1 MGTCLS
7 CQCSSK
13 KSAATTFPAD
23 SPLGAWFRSRIAQ
36 SGSFGFWSEFVRS
49 WASRKVGPELMTTY
63 LVVERGLGYM
73 RTGRW
78 WSAEKDRL
86 LLGNCFWREGL
97 EAAFGPERR
106 GEKGGCGGKRGGGS
120 GVTWRWP
127 RFRHE
132 KSLIHAIFYWN
143 REALAR
149 FSWQESVDSQSA
161 LPRFFWQRFFRD

>member
-106 GEKGGCGGKRGGGS
+106 GGERGVRGEEGRRQWCDVAMAEVSARKVPDPRHILLEPGGFSTVFMAGERRLPIRLAK
-120 GVTWRWP
+120 
-127 RFRHE
+127 
-132 KSLIHAIFYWN
+132 IF
-143 REALAR
+143 LAAV
-149 FSWQESVDSQSA
+149 FS
-161 LPRFFWQRFFRD
+161 